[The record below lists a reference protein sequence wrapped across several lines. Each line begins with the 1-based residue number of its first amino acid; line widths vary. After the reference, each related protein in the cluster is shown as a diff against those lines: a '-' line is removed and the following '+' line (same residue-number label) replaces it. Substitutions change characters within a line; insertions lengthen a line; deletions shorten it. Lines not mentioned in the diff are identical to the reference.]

1 MYFLILLDSSIGAER
16 ELEARRAPLA
26 HSPRAGTGGD
36 VSVSLLSPR
45 FHLGFLSTRAGH
57 EEARHHDAAGHG
69 AVLRGV
75 PAHLDAGKGA
85 WMGYGGA
92 RGEAGGHWELSQ
104 HGCPFLVAIPSLWPS
119 LPCGHPFLVALP
131 GMWSQTPVLYQHGNG
146 EETGGSGGDSNRS
159 TP

>member
-36 VSVSLLSPR
+36 VSVSLLSHG

-75 PAHLDAGKGA
+75 PAHLDAGKGGMDA
-85 WMGYGGA
+85 VWGGTRWCGGTRGAVTA
-92 RGEAGGHWELSQ
+92 RLSFPCA
-104 HGCPFLVAIPSLWPS
+104 HPFLVPFPSLWPC
-119 LPCGHPFLVALP
+119 LG
-131 GMWSQTPVLYQHGNG
+131 
-146 EETGGSGGDSNRS
+146 
-159 TP
+159 

>member
-36 VSVSLLSPR
+36 VSVSLLSHG

-75 PAHLDAGKGA
+75 PAHLDAGKGGMDA
-85 WMGYGGA
+85 VWGGTRWCGGTRGAVTA
-92 RGEAGGHWELSQ
+92 RL
-104 HGCPFLVAIPSLWPS
+104 S
-119 LPCGHPFLVALP
+119 LPCAHPFLVAVP
-131 GMWSQTPVLYQHGNG
+131 GMRSQTPVLYQHRNG
-146 EETGGSGGDSNRS
+146 EEMGGSVGDGNKS

>member
-26 HSPRAGTGGD
+26 HSPRAGTRGD

-85 WMGYGGA
+85 WMGCGGA

-104 HGCPFLVAIPSLWPS
+104 RGCPFLVAIPALWPS
-119 LPCGHPFLVALP
+119 LPCGPAWDVESDP
-131 GMWSQTPVLYQHGNG
+131 SVV
-146 EETGGSGGDSNRS
+146 
-159 TP
+159 